1 MPDLTSTQLATLA
14 TRLAQADCVGKP
26 DWEAAAI
33 LNTPDAANGTKRDPI
48 STNNLRR
55 ALTITDSA
63 WTKMEAALAAAQPPS
78 AAVQTAIN
86 DLLNIASLQ
95 DNVEVTPDASI
106 ISTHLTTLVGA
117 NIITAAAKNAVESLG
132 VANKAWVDVAGF
144 PVDTRS
150 VGLARGGR

>member
-1 MPDLTSTQLATLA
+1 MSLTEQQLATLA
-14 TRLAQADCVGKP
+14 TRLTQTDVIGKP

-33 LNTPDAANGTKRDPI
+33 LNTPDAANGTKRDSI
-48 STNNLRR
+48 STNSLRR

-63 WTKMEAALAAAQPPS
+63 WTKMEAALVGTPTPT

-95 DNVEVTPDASI
+95 ENVEVAPDASI

-117 NIITAAAKNAVESLG
+117 NVITSAAKSAVEALG
-132 VANKAWVDVAGF
+132 VSNKTWSEVAGF
-144 PVDTRS
+144 PVDARS